1 MVGIV
6 LVFWA
11 FAKFGAVSV
20 LRMVGVVSTCGWGC
34 RFGVWWF
41 CVCILV
47 VCLQR
52 LGGLVLL
59 IMVRLPAVLVVG
71 LGLPLCV
78 LVQCSFLGVGGFAA
92 RVLVGGRVLVGCWLL
107 VSMVRLWV
115 GLVLVLLLCCWFL
128 GLCIAVWFVWF
139 GFRFGGL
146 FI

>member
-1 MVGIV
+1 MLCDVGFGWVSGLFILVVGIV

-20 LRMVGVVSTCGWGC
+20 LRMVGVDSTCDWGY

-78 LVQCSFLGVGGFAA
+78 LVQCSFLGVGGFAT
-92 RVLVGGRVLVGCWLL
+92 RGLVGG
-107 VSMVRLWV
+107 
-115 GLVLVLLLCCWFL
+115 
-128 GLCIAVWFVWF
+128 
-139 GFRFGGL
+139 
-146 FI
+146 